1 MAFGAR
7 EKGKC
12 DVVGLWNEDVEDLRD
27 VLVDGRRR
35 RNLDGMVEM
44 RVSRWVKRGLRVGR
58 QLDVSAHILTLDELC
73 VRTPFLNM
81 KTQVEKGRQAA

>member
-12 DVVGLWNEDVEDLRD
+12 DGVGLWNEDVEDLGD

-35 RNLDGMVEM
+35 RYLDGMVEM
-44 RVSRWVKRGLRVGR
+44 RVSRYVKRGSKVGR
-58 QLDVSAHILTLDELC
+58 QLDVSAHIFTLDELC
-73 VRTPFLNM
+73 VGIPF
-81 KTQVEKGRQAA
+81 